1 VKSFLRATPVIAA
14 IALAVAACSSGGSS
28 SSTASPGGTTAAT
41 SSGGTTSLTVAC
53 APVIQSLPRNI
64 AQSNGADSRLGLQA
78 NCVQVASGPAEA
90 AALVSGNLDV
100 APMAQANL
108 APLLAK
114 GENLVTF
121 GSYWN
126 ANNFDIVVRTGY
138 PLPHASEG
146 WRGVMTD
153 LKGAKIGVPARGGA
167 GEIIARALF
176 KEAGVDPNAQT
187 YIATGLANTTVAAL
201 HGGLV
206 DAAITFEPAITLA
219 LSQHIATQPFSIQAG
234 TGPADL
240 NYADLLFVTTRSYAE
255 SHKAALCTFSKAW
268 NQGLAELHNPADSS
282 QVDSIAA
289 SALGVPASVATQMV
303 QHNLA
308 YFPQSVNLD
317 ASRINP
323 GFAFLH
329 ANGVSPQ
336 AYTVSN
342 ISVNVC

>member
-1 VKSFLRATPVIAA
+1 LKPFVKIAPVLAA
-14 IALAVAACSSGGSS
+14 AALAVAACSSAGSTSAASAGGTASAASAGGS
-28 SSTASPGGTTAAT
+28 TT
-41 SSGGTTSLTVAC
+41 LTVAC

-64 AQSNGADSRLGLQA
+64 AQSTGADSRLRLQT

-90 AALVSGNLDV
+90 AALLSGNLNV

-153 LKGAKIGVPARGGA
+153 LKGAKIGVPARGAA
-167 GEIIARALF
+167 GEIIARAMF
-176 KEAGVDPNAQT
+176 KQGGVDPNAQT

-201 HGGLV
+201 KGGLV

-219 LSQHIATQPFSIQAG
+219 LTQHIATQPFSIQAG

-240 NYADLLFVTTRSYAE
+240 NYADLLFVTTRSYAA
-255 SHKAALCTFSKAW
+255 SHAAALCMFTKAW
-268 NQGLAELHNPADSS
+268 DQGLAELHNPSDSS
-282 QVDSIAA
+282 TVDTIAA
-289 SALGVPASVATQMV
+289 AALGVPASVATQMV
-303 QHNLA
+303 QHNMA
-308 YFPQSVNLD
+308 FFPQQVNLD
-317 ASRINP
+317 PSRIDP

-329 ANGVSPQ
+329 ANGVAPQ

-342 ISVNVC
+342 VSVKVC